1 MFPADDSADAVAGAA
16 DATRRTHLANE
27 RTYLAWWRTGLTAL
41 AVSLAV
47 GRIVPELISGTSWP
61 YVALGAGYAV
71 LGIVF
76 IVYAEQRRRTV
87 SDAVSRGE
95 SAKSNR
101 AFWALLRRSGS
112 FLRLGRSAWSSRSRR
127 AGHRPGD
134 YSSSDS
140 TSAQATRM
148 STRAP
153 RKGTPSA
160 SSTRRW
166 RSPLERAVRSDDSLP
181 RNRGVVAGP

>member
-1 MFPADDSADAVAGAA
+1 MSPADDSAGAVEAA

-76 IVYAEQRRRTV
+76 IVYAEQRRRAV
-87 SDAVSRGE
+87 SDAVRRGE
-95 SAKSNR
+95 
-101 AFWALLRRSGS
+101 WAELQSGFLGLLAG
-112 FLRLGRSAWSSRSRR
+112 FGIVLALG
-127 AGHRPGD
+127 
-134 YSSSDS
+134 
-140 TSAQATRM
+140 TLVVVLAQ
-148 STRAP
+148 P
-153 RKGTPSA
+153 
-160 SSTRRW
+160 
-166 RSPLERAVRSDDSLP
+166 
-181 RNRGVVAGP
+181 

>member
-1 MFPADDSADAVAGAA
+1 VPPAEDSNGAVSEAA

-61 YVALGAGYAV
+61 YVSLGAGYAV

-87 SDAVSRGE
+87 SQAVRRGE
-95 SAKSNR
+95 
-101 AFWALLRRSGS
+101 WAELQSG
-112 FLRLGRSAWSSRSRR
+112 FLGALA
-127 AGHRPGD
+127 A
-134 YSSSDS
+134 
-140 TSAQATRM
+140 
-148 STRAP
+148 
-153 RKGTPSA
+153 
-160 SSTRRW
+160 
-166 RSPLERAVRSDDSLP
+166 L
-181 RNRGVVAGP
+181 GVVLAVATLVVVIAQP